1 MEQEFTL
8 TQKTSRGI
16 LFRGISQVVRQLI
29 RFGIVAILANLLAPE
44 DFGLLA
50 MVTVFTNF
58 FGMISDLGLNA
69 AVIQKKELK
78 KEEIFSVFW
87 LIILFGIILTLI
99 FWGLS
104 PLIAKFYQRKELVS
118 ITIVLG
124 VSFFLNSFAS
134 VPVALLAREMKF
146 GLLSINEIIAVTLSG
161 GGAIYLAFSGM
172 GVWALVMQN
181 IIYSFVYSMVNM
193 YAAKYVPQFI
203 FKISKI
209 KDMISF
215 GGNLILFNL
224 VNYFARNADNLLIGK
239 FLGSNALGY
248 YDLAYQIMLF
258 PLRRIS
264 WTIGEVMFPALSRVQ
279 HTLSTVRDAYL
290 RAVRMIA
297 SITFPAMLGLWI
309 IAPEFIKIILGSK
322 WLPILY
328 ILRVFCLIGAFQ
340 SIATTAGWIYLS
352 QGRADLQLKVG
363 AVFVAIYIISF
374 IIGLHWGINGVATA
388 YGLSILLIAYPA
400 FKIPF
405 SLINLEISEFLKVLL
420 PSIFSS
426 LVMMLSVLIF
436 REILLILYQSIN
448 GSLMIA
454 EISWGVG
461 CYFFSTL
468 AINRSVLEEIKVFYE
483 NLKLGQK

>member
-58 FGMISDLGLNA
+58 FGMVSDLGLNA

-78 KEEIFSVFW
+78 KEEISTVFW

-104 PLIAKFYQRKELVS
+104 PMIAKFYQRKELAS

-146 GLLSINEIIAVTLSG
+146 GVLSINEIIAVVLSG
-161 GGAIYLAFSGM
+161 AGAICLAFSGM

-193 YAAKYVPQFI
+193 YGAKYVPQFI

-224 VNYFARNADNLLIGK
+224 VNYLARNADNLLIGK

-264 WTIGEVMFPALSRVQ
+264 WTIGGVMFPALSRVQ
-279 HTLSTVRDAYL
+279 HNLSTVRDAYL

-328 ILRVFCLIGAFQ
+328 ILRVFCWIGAFQ
-340 SIATTAGWIYLS
+340 SIATTTGWIYLS

-363 AVFVAIYIISF
+363 AVFVVIYIISF
-374 IIGLHWGINGVATA
+374 VIGLHWGINGVATA

-405 SLINLEISEFLKVLL
+405 SLINLQLINLVKSILPAFASSFLMMLLVRLFKEFLLKYYNNLSLL
-420 PSIFSS
+420 F
-426 LVMMLSVLIF
+426 LV
-436 REILLILYQSIN
+436 
-448 GSLMIA
+448 A
-454 EISWGVG
+454 EIIFGISL
-461 CYFFSTL
+461 YFLLTILTNKS
-468 AINRSVLEEIKVFYE
+468 AIKEIEIFY
-483 NLKLGQK
+483 NSLISR